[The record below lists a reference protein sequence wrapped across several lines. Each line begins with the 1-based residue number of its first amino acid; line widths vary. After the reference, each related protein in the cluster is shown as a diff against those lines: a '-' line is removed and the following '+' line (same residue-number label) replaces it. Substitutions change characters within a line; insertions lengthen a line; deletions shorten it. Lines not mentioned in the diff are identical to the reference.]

1 MIVSWIF
8 LPQYVGGVVSVT
20 QHGVPALSLVL
31 DDAVQEDGAGH
42 VVVVGEVCVEE
53 DAVVGVAGEKIR
65 YIPGGGG
72 EDCTD
77 THLMLAA
84 SWLGRTTTRYPGP

>member
-1 MIVSWIF
+1 MCGCD
-8 LPQYVGGVVSVT
+8 L
-20 QHGVPALSLVL
+20 H
-31 DDAVQEDGAGH
+31 DAVQEDGPGH
-42 VVVVGEVCVEE
+42 VVVVGEVGVEE

-65 YIPGGGG
+65 YMPGGGG

-84 SWLGRTTTRYPGP
+84 SWLGRTTTR

>member
-1 MIVSWIF
+1 MCGCD
-8 LPQYVGGVVSVT
+8 L
-20 QHGVPALSLVL
+20 H
-31 DDAVQEDGAGH
+31 DAVQEDGPGH
-42 VVVVGEVCVEE
+42 VVVVGEVGVEE
-53 DAVVGVAGEKIR
+53 DAVVGVAGDKIQ
-65 YIPGGGG
+65 YIGGGG